1 MCQIVSGRRF
11 LGSMTL
17 PREKLFRQEPTGTGQ
32 HGSKKYRHSEVLA
45 AIILWI
51 FILAKDAQDVLW
63 FSNIPPAFRTN
74 F

>member
-32 HGSKKYRHSEVLA
+32 HGSEKYRHSEVLA
-45 AIILWI
+45 AP
-51 FILAKDAQDVLW
+51 ILAKDAQDVLW
-63 FSNIPPAFRTN
+63 FSKICPTFRID